1 MNKVELIKAVAE
13 ATNNTQKDIKVIME
27 AVQDVTYGALVEGD
41 EVKLM
46 DGVTLSVV
54 HKDARIA
61 RNPRTGES
69 VEVDATITAVYDSKI
84 REYTVKYVSKGL
96 SLQESTAQ
104 YGSYVKYT
112 GDTPVYT
119 AEESAYKYN
128 LFKGWDKSGFVD
140 GNKTINS
147 LLELMVLLLLFLHLL
162 L

>member
-27 AVQDVTYGALVEGD
+27 AVQNVTYGALVEGD

-69 VEVDATITAVYDSKI
+69 VEVDAKNAVKFGKAIKDA
-84 REYTVKYVSKGL
+84 VN
-96 SLQESTAQ
+96 A
-104 YGSYVKYT
+104 
-112 GDTPVYT
+112 
-119 AEESAYKYN
+119 
-128 LFKGWDKSGFVD
+128 
-140 GNKTINS
+140 
-147 LLELMVLLLLFLHLL
+147 
-162 L
+162 

>member
-54 HKDARIA
+54 HIDARIA

-69 VEVDATITAVYDSKI
+69 VEVDAKNAVKCKFGKAIKDA
-84 REYTVKYVSKGL
+84 VN
-96 SLQESTAQ
+96 A
-104 YGSYVKYT
+104 
-112 GDTPVYT
+112 
-119 AEESAYKYN
+119 
-128 LFKGWDKSGFVD
+128 
-140 GNKTINS
+140 
-147 LLELMVLLLLFLHLL
+147 
-162 L
+162 

>member
-54 HKDARIA
+54 HKVA

-69 VEVDATITAVYDSKI
+69 VEVDAKNAVKCKFGKAIKDA
-84 REYTVKYVSKGL
+84 VN
-96 SLQESTAQ
+96 A
-104 YGSYVKYT
+104 
-112 GDTPVYT
+112 
-119 AEESAYKYN
+119 
-128 LFKGWDKSGFVD
+128 
-140 GNKTINS
+140 
-147 LLELMVLLLLFLHLL
+147 
-162 L
+162 

>member
-69 VEVDATITAVYDSKI
+69 DEVDAKNAVKCKFGKAIKDA
-84 REYTVKYVSKGL
+84 VN
-96 SLQESTAQ
+96 A
-104 YGSYVKYT
+104 
-112 GDTPVYT
+112 
-119 AEESAYKYN
+119 
-128 LFKGWDKSGFVD
+128 
-140 GNKTINS
+140 
-147 LLELMVLLLLFLHLL
+147 
-162 L
+162 

>member
-61 RNPRTGES
+61 VTQEQVNLLRSMQRT
-69 VEVDATITAVYDSKI
+69 
-84 REYTVKYVSKGL
+84 
-96 SLQESTAQ
+96 Q
-104 YGSYVKYT
+104 
-112 GDTPVYT
+112 
-119 AEESAYKYN
+119 
-128 LFKGWDKSGFVD
+128 
-140 GNKTINS
+140 
-147 LLELMVLLLLFLHLL
+147 
-162 L
+162 